1 MTQSNPSALVPASTM
16 KSDNADYGVKASEEK
31 GEFRTMEEG
40 VTIGEVARGL
50 NALGVSSRD
59 IISILQALKECGA
72 LQAELVAM

>member
-1 MTQSNPSALVPASTM
+1 F
-16 KSDNADYGVKASEEK
+16 GVLQ
-31 GEFRTMEEG
+31 EG